1 MNKRL
6 FSIFVLVCLVCGLMC
21 ACETETEITT
31 EQAVSI
37 MLEDLGDDA
46 ENIGDPHIH
55 TGTYENKNCYNIY
68 ITIDGESWVYV
79 ISTDGE
85 ILAKELGSHSH

>member
-1 MNKRL
+1 MKMRL
-6 FSIFVLVCLVCGLMC
+6 VGILILVCLVCGLML
-21 ACETETEITT
+21 ACESKEEITA

-46 ENIGDPHIH
+46 GSITTPHVH

-68 ITIDGESWVYV
+68 TTINGESWVYV
-79 ISTDGE
+79 ISTHGE
-85 ILAKELGSHSH
+85 LLLKEPSSHSH